1 MVTQRDVEGDEALLS
16 LSDLV
21 EATGVPAST
30 IHHYLKCELIPPP
43 IRSALNRFRYDE
55 RHVVTLKL
63 IRGLRER
70 KGLGLDEIAAQL
82 PAILL
87 RPDVVAA
94 LSDEAVEPEADVAG
108 RIVEAAIESFQTQS
122 YGEVTMSE
130 VAELAG
136 VAKGSVY
143 RHFASKEALF
153 TAAIERVLARTAT
166 EFAET
171 VQRLGGAEGVA
182 RVPERTAEEFAAL
195 AAGALPMLLELGTR
209 AAKGNVPSEVLARRV
224 LRTLAEAI
232 GRPLITAGDAG
243 GNEAVSA
250 GLAVIQTA
258 FSVML
263 TWAVGPDWP
272 PDLPAGDRPACLRP
286 LWRRPLWRRP
296 LWRRPLWR
304 RPLWRRPLW
313 RRPLWRRRRPT

>member
-1 MVTQRDVEGDEALLS
+1 MVTQSDRQGDEALLS

-43 IRSALNRFRYDE
+43 TRSALNRFRYDG
-55 RHVVTLKL
+55 RHVNTLRL
-63 IRGLRER
+63 IRSLREH
-70 KGLGLDEIAAQL
+70 KGLGLDEIATQL
-82 PAILL
+82 PSLL
-87 RPDVVAA
+87 QQPDVLSA
-94 LSDEAVEPEADVAG
+94 LSAEDPEADVAG
-108 RIVEAAIESFQTQS
+108 RIEAAAIELFQTQS

-130 VAELAG
+130 VAVIAG

-143 RHFASKEALF
+143 RYFASKEDLF
-153 TAAIERVLARTAT
+153 TAAIERVLSRTAT

-171 VQRLGGAEGVA
+171 VERLGGAAGVA

-195 AAGALPMLLELGTR
+195 AAGSMPMLLELGTR
-209 AAKGNVPSEVLARRV
+209 AAKGHVPSEVLARRV

-232 GRPLITAGDAG
+232 GRPLITGLDD
-243 GNEAVSA
+243 GNEAVTA

-272 PDLPAGDRPACLRP
+272 PDTADATPA
-286 LWRRPLWRRP
+286 
-296 LWRRPLWR
+296 
-304 RPLWRRPLW
+304 
-313 RRPLWRRRRPT
+313 